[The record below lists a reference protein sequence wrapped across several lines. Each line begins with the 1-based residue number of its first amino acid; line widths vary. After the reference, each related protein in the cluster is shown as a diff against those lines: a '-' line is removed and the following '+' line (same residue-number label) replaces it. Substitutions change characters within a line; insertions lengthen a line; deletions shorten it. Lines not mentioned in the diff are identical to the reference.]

1 MEKLFVNP
9 LAGTCIL
16 RPPAAVRQSPPNL
29 KGEMGKWGNGEM
41 AKRGT
46 WLHELKILSVTASS
60 NFFPFPHFPKVLF
73 QVAELML
80 EQRRSDDG
88 RGLGA

>member
-1 MEKLFVNP
+1 
-9 LAGTCIL
+9 
-16 RPPAAVRQSPPNL
+16 
-29 KGEMGKWGNGEM
+29 M